1 MGNHGGL
8 YEHFHPD
15 EHAYVDRVLDWL
27 ARGRMRHEVRTTD
40 FLDPRQAVILGALAN
55 RESDVRFV
63 TYGGY
68 PEAERKRAVIAPD
81 YLEVDERDVP
91 IALLSITSGD
101 ARFSGLD
108 HGDFLGAMLGLG
120 LKRDKLGDIH
130 VHDTFCH
137 VLVAEEMA
145 DFLTLHL
152 QKVHRV
158 PVTVETLPPDRLRP
172 AEVRMELRRITV
184 ASMRLDGILSDV
196 VQVSRAKIVPP
207 IQAGRCKVNWKT
219 EQDPSALLK
228 EGDVVSLRG
237 FGRFRIMETEGV
249 SKSGR
254 IRVVIGKYV

>member
-27 ARGRMRHEVRTTD
+27 ARVRMRHEVRTTD
-40 FLDPRQAVILGALAN
+40 FLDPRQADILGALAN
-55 RESDVRFV
+55 RESDVRVV

-68 PEAERKRAVIAPD
+68 AVAERKRAVIAPD
-81 YLEVDERDVP
+81 YMEVDESDVP
-91 IALLSITSGD
+91 VALLSIASPD
-101 ARFSGLD
+101 ARFSDLD

-130 VHDTFCH
+130 VHETFCH

-158 PVTVETLPPDRLRP
+158 PVTVETLPPDKLRP
-172 AEVRMELRRITV
+172 AEVRLETRRITV
-184 ASMRLDGILSDV
+184 ASMRLDGILSDA

-219 EQDPSALLK
+219 EQNPSVLLK
-228 EGDVVSLRG
+228 EGDVISLRG
-237 FGRFRIMETEGV
+237 FGRFRVMEVEGV